1 MEEFVEIAV
10 YGKGRTV
17 GSCWTVGTLA
27 ICKGRSRGRD
37 RHRQNSIG
45 NLDDFLFQLSQK
57 LHL

>member
-1 MEEFVEIAV
+1 MEEFGEIAV
-10 YGKGRTV
+10 YGKGRAA
-17 GSCWTVGTLA
+17 GSCGTVGTLA
-27 ICKGRSRGRD
+27 SCKGRSRGRN